1 MEVLYY
7 LTTSQSS
14 QTHTLVGQDDL
25 NDHDRMLHIY
35 PKAKEF
41 MISLLYHLKP
51 FLNFY

>member
-1 MEVLYY
+1 MEAFFY
-7 LTTSQSS
+7 LTASQSS

-41 MISLLYHLKP
+41 VISLLYHLKS
-51 FLNFY
+51 FLKFY

>member
-7 LTTSQSS
+7 LTASQSS
-14 QTHTLVGQDDL
+14 QTHTLLGQDDL
-25 NDHDRMLHIY
+25 NDHDRILHIY

-41 MISLLYHLKP
+41 VISLLYHLKL